1 MRRIFVP
8 LLLLAFLPTF
18 LPAQTPAQTTAPRG
32 PDGRTVNLVPGVDV
46 LPLPGA
52 PFSAI
57 STITWTRQAAEG
69 ASVVT
74 YGIAKVS
81 RDSQGRVYRERHHF
95 SPNPN
100 VDPRT
105 TLFEFSVRDPLA
117 HTFTHCIRV
126 EHTCTIQNFRS
137 QTAVPALQP
146 VGPFDGGKRYLTR
159 ESLGNQ
165 TIEELAAVGTM
176 ETVTIAV
183 GTIGNDRPLKSTRE
197 FWYSP
202 DLQTNLKVTRI
213 DPREGTQD
221 VRLTAVS
228 RTEPDPGVFAI
239 PTGYTVRDLH
249 SSSDIK

>member
-1 MRRIFVP
+1 MRQIFAS
-8 LLLLAFLPTF
+8 LLFLSF
-18 LPAQTPAQTTAPRG
+18 LPALLSAQTSALRG
-32 PDGRTVNLVPGVDV
+32 PDGGTQTRISSVDV

-52 PFSAI
+52 PFSATSI
-57 STITWTRQAAEG
+57 ITWTRTAGEG

-74 YGIAKVS
+74 YGIAKVF

-117 HTFTHCIRV
+117 HTLTVCTRALHV
-126 EHTCTIQNFRS
+126 CTIENYR
-137 QTAVPALQP
+137 AGRVPALQP
-146 VGPFDGGKRYLTR
+146 VGSFDGGKRFLTR

-165 TIEELAAVGTM
+165 TIEELPAVGTL

-183 GTIGNDRPLKSTRE
+183 GTVGNDHPLKSTRE

-202 DLQTNLKVTRI
+202 DLQTNLKVIRI
-213 DPREGTQD
+213 DPREGTED
-221 VRLTAVS
+221 VRLSGVS
-228 RTEPDPGVFAI
+228 RTEPDPQFFAV
-239 PTGYTVRDLH
+239 PSGYTVH
-249 SSSDIK
+249 AISSSDIE